1 MPAAWGQ
8 AKIEILALRDE
19 ILGKIEQGVLVR
31 TIYEELSAS
40 GCITMSRRSFYD
52 RVKQLRSERTTPK
65 TRVPAKTPSQSSA
78 TNTPTLP
85 PIDIQPA
92 SYLPTLKAKEQAA
105 LDRLWGGDGAAD
117 DASDQTEETS

>member
-40 GCITMSRRSFYD
+40 GRITMSRRSFYD

-78 TNTPTLP
+78 TLP

-105 LDRLWGGDGAAD
+105 LDRLWGGDGGAD